1 MRAKGAAPRS
11 SRFGGRLRLL
21 VLLPL
26 CLGAGS
32 PAMAQQT
39 RVEGEVL
46 DAVTGLPI
54 EDVVVHFPELRL
66 GTITDSL
73 GYFRIDAVPGTRQVV
88 STFHI
93 AYEELEN
100 EVPLVAG
107 EVWVLRLTP
116 RPIQLDGIQVEGT
129 RREEMEARQQG
140 WESEFIGPEEVA
152 EAAKRT
158 NKLLEVMRS
167 KAPPRLQIR
176 QSGGHGGVTFCIQST
191 RRRPSVQDLRELG
204 DGCRPA
210 LLVLDGVVV
219 YAPPPVTEMATIT
232 QASLPGH
239 VARML
244 LDQDPNEI
252 ESIRILSPS
261 QAFFRY
267 GESGRMGAVEIK
279 SKHPGRPR
287 GKGPPGETR
296 ERGEAGP
303 A

>member
-1 MRAKGAAPRS
+1 MRAKGAAPRRIS
-11 SRFGGRLRLL
+11 FGGRLRLS
-21 VLLPL
+21 VVVAV
-26 CLGAGS
+26 CFGAGA
-32 PAMAQQT
+32 PTLAQT

-73 GYFRIDAVPGTRQVV
+73 GYFAIDAVPGARQLV

-93 AYEELEN
+93 AYEEFESS
-100 EVPLVAG
+100 VPLVAG

-116 RPIQLDGIQVEGT
+116 RPIRLEGIQVEGT
-129 RREEMEARQQG
+129 RREEIEARRQG
-140 WESEFIGPEEVA
+140 WQSEFIGPEEVA
-152 EAAKRT
+152 EAAART

-176 QSGGHGGVTFCIQST
+176 QGGGHGGITFCIQST

-210 LLVLDGVVV
+210 LLALDGVIV
-219 YAPPPVTEMATIT
+219 YAPPPVTEMASMT
-232 QASLPGH
+232 QASLPSH

-267 GESGRMGAVEIK
+267 GEAGRLGAVEIK

-287 GKGPPGETR
+287 GKGSSGGGNR
-296 ERGEAGP
+296 SG
-303 A
+303 

>member
-1 MRAKGAAPRS
+1 MRAKGAAPRRIS
-11 SRFGGRLRLL
+11 FGGRLRLS
-21 VLLPL
+21 VVVVL
-26 CLGAGS
+26 CLGAGV
-32 PAMAQQT
+32 PAVAQT

-54 EDVVVHFPELRL
+54 EDVLVHFPELRL

-73 GYFRIDAVPGTRQVV
+73 GYFAIDAVPGDRQLV

-93 AYEELEN
+93 AYEEFESS
-100 EVPLVAG
+100 VPLVAG
-107 EVWVLRLTP
+107 EVWVLRLMP
-116 RPIQLDGIQVEGT
+116 RPIRLEGIQVEGT
-129 RREEMEARQQG
+129 RREEIEARRQG
-140 WESEFIGPEEVA
+140 WQSEFIGPAKVA
-152 EAAKRT
+152 EAAART

-176 QSGGHGGVTFCIQST
+176 QGGGHGGITFCIQST

-210 LLVLDGVVV
+210 LLALDGVIV
-219 YAPPPVTEMATIT
+219 YAPPPVTEMASMT
-232 QASLPGH
+232 QASLPSH

-267 GESGRMGAVEIK
+267 GEAGRLGAVEIK

-287 GKGPPGETR
+287 GKGSSGGEDR
-296 ERGEAGP
+296 SG
-303 A
+303 